1 MILLCLD
8 VTEGITNQPKTV
20 RILVNE
26 VKIKL
31 NTRNNLKLQLDIRF
45 ILKSVEYKQE
55 QRLRIWFWDN
65 FDTVFSTS
73 RNFSQ

>member
-31 NTRNNLKLQLDIRF
+31 NTRNNLKFQLDIRF